1 MAVRAFQHVVEGRFA
16 FEKACRRDVLR
27 FEHDGD
33 VAILQHRVVQIFR
46 QLRLPVNHDALAAGQ
61 AGEIDALL
69 PAGERQHDSV
79 VDYSLAIHPGAD
91 VGLAHQVD
99 HALLENA
106 GTDARLDV
114 FARVPL
120 EDDARNAVQAEEA
133 REAQARRAAADDAN
147 LRSHVIVPCEGSPPR
162 WPRRE

>member
-1 MAVRAFQHVVEGRFA
+1 MRS
-16 FEKACRRDVLR
+16 
-27 FEHDGD
+27 
-33 VAILQHRVVQIFR
+33 
-46 QLRLPVNHDALAAGQ
+46 
-61 AGEIDALL
+61 L

-79 VDYSLAIHPGAD
+79 VDDSLAIHPGAD

-106 GTDARLDV
+106 GADARLDV

-162 WPRRE
+162 WPAARVVRRMQRSSAARAYRRRVGKATGAAFGMVAEHLRPSRT